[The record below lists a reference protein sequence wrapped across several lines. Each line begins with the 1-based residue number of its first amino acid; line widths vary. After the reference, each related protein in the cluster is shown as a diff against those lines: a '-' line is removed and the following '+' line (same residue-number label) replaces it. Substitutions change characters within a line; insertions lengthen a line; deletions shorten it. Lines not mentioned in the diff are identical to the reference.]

1 MPNSKNM
8 PGLYT
13 TVGVGG
19 VADAPGMQRDLKKIM
34 DIVKSLFLLRNF
46 ITRLKSGLTF
56 SDRGRGRRGYIPPAS
71 NMALSGLF

>member
-13 TVGVGG
+13 TVGGWG

-34 DIVKSLFLLRNF
+34 DIAKSLFLLRN
-46 ITRLKSGLTF
+46 
-56 SDRGRGRRGYIPPAS
+56 
-71 NMALSGLF
+71 

>member
-34 DIVKSLFLLRNF
+34 DIVKSLFLLRN
-46 ITRLKSGLTF
+46 
-56 SDRGRGRRGYIPPAS
+56 
-71 NMALSGLF
+71 